1 MSPFVPVALAVQLL
15 VSQSPSV
22 SAGSS
27 TRGSTLL
34 PVSAHAL
41 AQALGLGTPEP
52 STLLLRVI
60 HLSYERT
67 ELEGRRTRESL
78 ERVLER
84 PDATVDVVP
93 LPLDPQVWRTSILQ
107 SQDGR
112 ENLVSAI
119 LKDRRASLLY
129 VGLSALDDETLT
141 WLGSDAA
148 KLAHLRK
155 FAEIF
160 AAFGRSIH
168 VRTGRVVV
176 PGGAEAEPLWQSIV
190 GADPGEPDSFL
201 ARIISG
207 DGRLAFLF
215 DTIAHLDPPHQR
227 FALGMH
233 MGASAREPRFRALL
247 AAFAAGAPEWRISDH
262 FFPKPPIDGAILL
275 STFRVLPDGR
285 AAPPAGRR
293 LWDRVFRADGLNEV
307 PFENVSGADVNVM
320 SANLNVDAGWLGDRI
335 LRVPYAVGRRRL
347 DALLFAQRVFAEQA
361 APAFADVATAL
372 RGYLSFPALLI
383 SLERGGV
390 TRPDVFV
397 CAAEHAA
404 RLNAIEPVALRKVS
418 VAEFQ
423 SAVALIGRAYRSR
436 SLGESQSSNLIRSLC
451 SLEVSS
457 RSGYGP
463 RFSTWLRDD
472 FLRALAARPT
482 VEQTL
487 LAAIAGAHETPRPLP
502 IVVWEGKR
510 YRVDPASAELDRLQ
524 LVRQRQ
530 GGPTLDAAL
539 STESGATDDGRGN
552 MDSGQALADALV
564 SIVYAVHLGDPEG
577 SAVTSGNVALR
588 HDFGFASPPSRG
600 AGDAWRLPIEHFDSK
615 AAWRVRGSVLG
626 LEAALSRLLLRRLD
640 PTAMPGEPRIGSQD
654 RQTLMLTVALM
665 NPFTLSDAARDDIV
679 TAVGIG
685 RKRVSSLSQNPSNLE
700 DVARDAGLSELRR
713 HAVAWTLTQHRDVTP
728 LFSLLDL
735 FWLGSFAAES
745 THRADEW
752 GAAALPLN
760 GCLCLAMPE
769 RVAWEELRGYASAVL
784 ATQGADLSIQIAE
797 TLSAQKLPAALAP
810 PLAAFVAQDVIDHA
824 QLANPDDWEEFG
836 WAVQRLPQ
844 ERMFDYIAALT
855 VDGPLVA
862 ADDRQP

>member
-1 MSPFVPVALAVQLL
+1 MSPLVPIALVVQLL
-15 VSQSPSV
+15 VAQSPSV
-22 SAGSS
+22 SVGSS
-27 TRGSTLL
+27 SRGSTLL
-34 PVSAHAL
+34 PVSARAF

-52 STLLLRVI
+52 STLLLRVV
-60 HLSYERT
+60 HLAYERT
-67 ELEGRRTRESL
+67 ESEGRRTRESL

-84 PDATVDVVP
+84 PAATADVVP
-93 LPLDPQVWRTSILQ
+93 LPLSPQVWRTSILQ
-107 SQDGR
+107 SPDR

-148 KLAHLRK
+148 TLAHLRK
-155 FAEIF
+155 FPEIV

-168 VRTGRVVV
+168 VRTGRIVV
-176 PGGAEAEPLWQSIV
+176 PGGAEAEPLWESIV
-190 GADPGEPDSFL
+190 GADPGKPDSFL

-207 DGRLAFLF
+207 DGRIAFLF

-227 FALGMH
+227 FALGMN

-247 AAFAAGAPEWRISDH
+247 AAFAAAAPEWRIGDH
-262 FFPKPPIDGAILL
+262 VFPKPPIDGAILL

-285 AAPPAGRR
+285 GAPPAGRR
-293 LWDRVFRADGLNEV
+293 LWERVFRADELNEV
-307 PFENVSGADVNVM
+307 PFESVSAGDVNAM

-347 DALLFAQRVFAEQA
+347 DALLFAQRVFAEQP

-383 SLERGGV
+383 SLERGGA

-472 FLRALAARPT
+472 FLKALTARPT
-482 VEQTL
+482 VEETL
-487 LAAIAGAHETPRPLP
+487 LAAIAGAHEAQRPLP

-539 STESGATDDGRGN
+539 STETSATDDGRGN

-564 SIVYAVHLGDPEG
+564 SIVYAVHLGDPES

-600 AGDAWRLPIEHFDSK
+600 AGDAWRLPIEHFDGR

-626 LEAALSRLLLRRLD
+626 LETALSRLLLRRLD
-640 PTAMPGEPRIGSQD
+640 ATAMPGEPRIGSQD

-665 NPFTLSDAARDDIV
+665 NPFALSDDARDDIV

-700 DVARDAGLSELRR
+700 DVSRDAGLSEWRR
-713 HAVAWTLTQHRDVTP
+713 HAAAWALTEHRDVTP

-735 FWLGSFAAES
+735 FWLGSRAAEG

-810 PLAAFVAQDVIDHA
+810 ALAAFVAQDVIDHA

-855 VDGPLVA
+855 AVGPLLEEK
-862 ADDRQP
+862 